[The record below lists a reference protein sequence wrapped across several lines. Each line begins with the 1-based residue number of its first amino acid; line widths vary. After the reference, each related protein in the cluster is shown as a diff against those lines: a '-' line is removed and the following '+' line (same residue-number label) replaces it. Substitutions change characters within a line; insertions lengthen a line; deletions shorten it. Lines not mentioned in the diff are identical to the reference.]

1 MRTATYFIFYERVTA
16 MSMYAY
22 KDAARTIR
30 VLAKE
35 ITERDKGIRHYCPN
49 PKCEARMFIR
59 SYDGERK
66 SVFVASGNP
75 GHIEYCPYGLGN
87 TYNPE
92 KTKEEGFNSD
102 DAISNLM
109 TVTLQKKASQTK
121 IKGKVGGA
129 SEEAVVPH
137 TILQIY
143 NMCKAHYCKDT
154 FNGQT
159 IGQILLDGRSIY
171 MYPKGVFGYRIIEA
185 KCKKYLYDDKNIYLE
200 TPVDNVKYDL
210 KLHFEDEELFTRMKK
225 LLYANQNHPIA
236 IAGKWENSRKYNC
249 FFTEVVSDRQIK
261 VLKQEL

>member
-1 MRTATYFIFYERVTA
+1 

-35 ITERDKGIRHYCPN
+35 TTERDKGIRYYCPN
-49 PKCEARMFIR
+49 SKCGARMFIR
-59 SYDGERK
+59 SYDGESK
-66 SVFVASGNP
+66 SVFASSGNP
-75 GHIEYCPYGLGN
+75 GHMEHCPYGSEN
-87 TYNPE
+87 AFNPE

-109 TVTLQKKASQTK
+109 TVSLKKKVSKTNTK
-121 IKGKVGGA
+121 QVVGGA

-143 NMCKAHYCKDT
+143 DMCKAHYCKDT

-159 IGQILLDGRSIY
+159 IGQILLDSRSVY

-185 KCKKYLYDDKNIYLE
+185 KCRAYLYDNENIYLE
-200 TPVDNVKYDL
+200 TPIDNVKYHL
-210 KLHFEDEELFTRMKK
+210 KLHFEDRELFKRMKR
-225 LLYANQNHPIA
+225 LQLFCNR
-236 IAGKWENSRKYNC
+236 SC
-249 FFTEVVSDRQIK
+249 F
-261 VLKQEL
+261 

>member
-1 MRTATYFIFYERVTA
+1 

-35 ITERDKGIRHYCPN
+35 TTERDKGIRHYCPN
-49 PKCEARMFIR
+49 LKCEARMFIR
-59 SYDGERK
+59 SYDGESR
-66 SVFVASGNP
+66 SVFAASGNP
-75 GHIEYCPYGLGN
+75 GHIKHCPYGSEN

-109 TVTLQKKASQTK
+109 AVTLQKKVSKTK
-121 IKGKVGGA
+121 PKETMGGIA

-143 NMCKAHYCKDT
+143 DMCKAHYCKDA

-159 IGQILLDGRSIY
+159 IGQILLDSRSCY

-185 KCKKYLYDDKNIYLE
+185 KCRAYLYDDANLYLE
-200 TPVDNVKYDL
+200 TPIDNVKYQL
-210 KLHFEDEELFTRMKK
+210 KLHFKDKELFKRMKK
-225 LLYANQNHPIA
+225 LFYDNKNHIIA
-236 IAGKWENSRKYNC
+236 VAGKWESSEDYNC
-249 FFTEVVSDRQIK
+249 FVTEVVSDRQIK

>member
-1 MRTATYFIFYERVTA
+1 

-30 VLAKE
+30 VLARE

-49 PKCEARMFIR
+49 LKCGARMFIR
-59 SYDGERK
+59 SYDGESK
-66 SVFVASGNP
+66 SVFAASGNP
-75 GHIEYCPYGLGN
+75 GHIEHCPYGSEN

-109 TVTLQKKASQTK
+109 TVTLQKKVSKTK
-121 IKGKVGGA
+121 TKEKMGGT
-129 SEEAVVPH
+129 SEEAVAPH

-143 NMCKAHYCKDT
+143 DMCKAHYCKDT

-159 IGQILLDGRSIY
+159 IGQILLDSRSSY
-171 MYPKGVFGYRIIEA
+171 MYPRGVFGYRIIEA

-200 TPVDNVKYDL
+200 TPIDNVKYDL

-225 LLYANQNHPIA
+225 LLYANQNHLIA
-236 IAGKWENSRKYNC
+236 IAGKWESSGDYNC